1 MAVTPRPATGGLFQS
16 LRALLGTTLGIAKL
30 RLELFGTELEAEKL
44 RLLDALW
51 RVGLGLLLL
60 GVAVVLAAGFVLL
73 LFWDSYR
80 LAALGVMVLVF
91 LGSGV
96 GLLLWARAG
105 LRAGEGGPFALSVG
119 ELQRDL
125 QGLQAA
131 VRPASAPAPAPA
143 PAPAK
148 PPSSTP

>member
-1 MAVTPRPATGGLFQS
+1 MALTGKPASGGIFSS
-16 LRALLGTTLGIAKL
+16 LRGLLGTALGMAQL

-51 RVGLGLLLL
+51 RVGLGLLML
-60 GVAVVLAAGFVLL
+60 GVAAMLAAAFVLL

-80 LAALGVMVLVF
+80 LAALGVMVLLF
-91 LGSGV
+91 LACGV

-105 LRAGEGGPFALSVG
+105 LSAGEGGPFALSLG

-125 QGLQAA
+125 NDLQAA
-131 VRPASAPAPAPA
+131 VLPMSKTTLPPPAPGAG
-143 PAPAK
+143 
-148 PPSSTP
+148 PP

>member
-1 MAVTPRPATGGLFQS
+1 MAVTGKPASGGLFNS
-16 LRALLGTTLGIAKL
+16 LRGLLGTALGMAQL

-60 GVAVVLAAGFVLL
+60 GVAAVLAAVFVLM

-80 LAALGVMVLVF
+80 LAALGVMVLLF
-91 LGSGV
+91 LGGGV
-96 GLLLWARAG
+96 GLLLWARSEVS
-105 LRAGEGGPFALSVG
+105 AGEGGPFALSLG

-125 QGLQAA
+125 TGLQA
-131 VRPASAPAPAPA
+131 VVLPASKTPLPPQAPGAG
-143 PAPAK
+143 
-148 PPSSTP
+148 PP